1 MHTFSQIK
9 AEVGYL
15 DLFVEDD
22 VLGDCGEGGRGPGHL
37 VPPRLH
43 LRHVLQEHRGPR
55 PAWTVQYST
64 VQYSTGYRGVRS
76 RTWSQDQQSEN

>member
-22 VLGDCGEGGRGPGHL
+22 VLGDWGEGGRGPGHL

-43 LRHVLQEHRGPR
+43 LRHVLQEHQGPR
-55 PAWTVQYST
+55 PA
-64 VQYSTGYRGVRS
+64 
-76 RTWSQDQQSEN
+76 